1 MSFSFTALLLLL
13 RLFAGFAQDQ
23 KSSAPILPPQKIPS
37 CSLFDRATTGDSIVD
52 RDAIQS
58 RLLATYNNQAR
69 LVRSMKA
76 IATIRATRGP
86 KFGAKAGTSRPITGF
101 FDFEQ
106 PALMRVT
113 GVAEPMGRKVFDM
126 ASDGREFRL
135 LAPDHET
142 MKLYVGL
149 VDAQPNMS
157 EISAPEISDIARP
170 REILDALRWQEG
182 TLRKTAQSSAVQSDT
197 IEFDL
202 PARAGKP
209 ITGKLHFDLQSGE
222 ITSLEIYA
230 DGTDL
235 ISEISYADW
244 QPLSDSSARSTH
256 GCFPRRVRLVQPMED
271 IQLDFHFLELTLNP
285 HIPRARFRLNPAP
298 GIPVVRLSPAGVA
311 NDD

>member
-1 MSFSFTALLLLL
+1 MNLFFAGLLLLPGM
-13 RLFAGFAQDQ
+13 FAGFAQAQ
-23 KSSAPILPPQKIPS
+23 KPIPPPQKISS
-37 CSLFDRATTGDSIVD
+37 CSLFDRAVAGDSGLD
-52 RDAIQS
+52 SDALQAHV
-58 RLLATYNNQAR
+58 LATYNNQAR
-69 LVRSMKA
+69 LVRSMNA

-135 LAPDHET
+135 FAMDHET
-142 MKLYVGL
+142 MKFFVGL

-182 TLRKTAQSSAVQSDT
+182 TLRKTAPSTADSTTV
-197 IEFDL
+197 EFDL

-244 QPLSDSSARSTH
+244 QPLSDASAASSH

-285 HIPRARFRLNPAP
+285 RIPRARFRLNPAP
-298 GIPVVRLSPAGVA
+298 GVSVTRLSPAGA
-311 NDD
+311 AKGN